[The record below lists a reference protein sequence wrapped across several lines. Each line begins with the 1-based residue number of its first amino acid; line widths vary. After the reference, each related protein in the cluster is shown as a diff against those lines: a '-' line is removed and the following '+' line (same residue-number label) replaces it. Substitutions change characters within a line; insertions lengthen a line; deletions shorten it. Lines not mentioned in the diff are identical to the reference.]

1 MSREDHKRAAT
12 VRGKGYRPRD
22 QQAREKSKSEGG
34 NLEPNGLYEFKTHE
48 LDGRGR
54 ERSNAMSA
62 TRSAR
67 KSSRPSG
74 HAKMS
79 KISKMF
85 KAGYKQPHRVKRY
98 FAKDISELKTE
109 LQKLPRHG
117 NCMIELD
124 LNNTGIETFKT
135 LIDHFF
141 QCMKT
146 RKEASGLE
154 AAGLKLNYKGEV
166 WLDNALRVLHEHAE
180 DYRDSVDFNWAKVWV
195 HSHITKNRKTEIM
208 KRVQEYPGVTVS
220 LEWRKGTVRILKD
233 MKSFVQDFEDQ
244 KAEHHLNFE
253 IPVKI
258 VYAEYGELY
267 DFLKDHPI
275 ATVTITS
282 DQLTTSDHNWLINHI
297 YRESVFLH
305 VNQIKPDEKQPS
317 DLQKW
322 IENLVIKTQWRGKIV
337 CGSRV
342 ISTTDWLPVCLRTR
356 SECAIVNRMWSQ
368 SQRIGHR
375 IGLHNGWLMSKYEYP
390 PPYVLSGRFYKKP
403 PVDFTIYIRCTGI
416 AFPPE
421 STNTPHSGVA
431 CSIGEKEFCIQTHN
445 LMDNDVHDKRNLG
458 HSPGYNFRIIDR
470 GLGVPIVFEVERTG
484 EDGIGDSHPR
494 EVRLQ
499 AGMHVDPLYWQNYIV
514 FAANSDKK
522 DGFVM
527 IDHLSILYDK
537 NPREREDMQKVMRR
551 ANRHS
556 LQTKYN
562 DSVKKGVKPQR
573 GKQLNL

>member
-1 MSREDHKRAAT
+1 MSGKDRNRVTT
-12 VRGKGYRPRD
+12 VHGKSHIWFD
-22 QQAREKSKSEGG
+22 QLAREKSKSEGG
-34 NLEPNGLYEFKTHE
+34 SVKPSNHGYELQTHE

-62 TRSAR
+62 SRMAR
-67 KSSRPSG
+67 KTGSPN
-74 HAKMS
+74 KQ
-79 KISKMF
+79 KMF
-85 KAGYKQPHRVKRY
+85 KAGYRQPHRVKRY
-98 FAKDISELKTE
+98 FAKDMSELITE
-109 LQKLPRHG
+109 LHKLPRHG

-124 LNNTGIETFKT
+124 PINIEPETFKT
-135 LIDHFF
+135 LIDYFF
-141 QCMKT
+141 QVMKS

-166 WLDNALRVLHEHAE
+166 WLDNVLRVLKQHAE

-195 HSHITKNRKTEIM
+195 HSHITKNRKTAIYQILE
-208 KRVQEYPGVTVS
+208 EYPGVTVS
-220 LEWRKGTVRILKD
+220 FEWRKGTIRRVEVLKD
-233 MKSFVQDFEDQ
+233 MESFVDDFEEQ

-258 VYAEYGELY
+258 VYAEYGKLY
-267 DFLKDHPI
+267 DFLKKHQI

-305 VNQIKPDEKQPS
+305 VNLIKPDEQQPT
-317 DLQKW
+317 DLRKW
-322 IENLVIKTQWRGKIV
+322 IENLKIETQWRGQIV

-342 ISTTDWLPVCLRTR
+342 ISTADWLPVCLRTR

-375 IGLHNGWLMSKYEYP
+375 IGLYNGWLMSKYEYP
-390 PPYVLSGRFYKKP
+390 PPYVLSGRFYKQGQ
-403 PVDFTIYIRCTGI
+403 VDFTIYIRCTGI
-416 AFPPE
+416 AYPPE
-421 STNTPHSGVA
+421 STNKPHSGVA
-431 CSIGEKEFCIQTHN
+431 CSMGESSFCIQTHN
-445 LMDNDVHDKRNLG
+445 LMDNDVKEEWNLG
-458 HSPGYNFRIIDR
+458 HSAGYNFRIIDR

-494 EVRLQ
+494 KVKLQ
-499 AGMHVDPLYWQNYIV
+499 AGMHTDPLYWHNYIV
-514 FAANSDKK
+514 LAANSDKK

-537 NPREREDMQKVMRR
+537 NPREREDMRKVMSR

-556 LQTKYN
+556 LRKKYN
-562 DSVKKGVKPQR
+562 DSVKRGVKPKR
-573 GKQLNL
+573 GKQYKNL